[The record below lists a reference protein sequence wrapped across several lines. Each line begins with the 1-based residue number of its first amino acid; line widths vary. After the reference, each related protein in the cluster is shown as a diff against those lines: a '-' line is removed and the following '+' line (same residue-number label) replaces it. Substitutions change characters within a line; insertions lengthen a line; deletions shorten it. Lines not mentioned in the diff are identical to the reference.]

1 MSLVYGCETHIKR
14 KTKNTNTKFLCYN
27 LRKEDV
33 ASSLFE
39 LQQQQKLN
47 KEIWY
52 SAFATKQ
59 NLKKQTKDRKQ

>member
-52 SAFATKQ
+52 SAFCICNKTK
-59 NLKKQTKDRKQ
+59 LKKTNKR